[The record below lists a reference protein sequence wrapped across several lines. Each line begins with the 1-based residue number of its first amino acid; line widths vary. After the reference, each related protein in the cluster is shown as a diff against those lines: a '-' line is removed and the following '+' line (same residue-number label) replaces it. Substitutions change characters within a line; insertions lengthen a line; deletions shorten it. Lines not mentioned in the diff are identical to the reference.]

1 MATLSGRWLV
11 AGVFGTVLASC
22 VSQAT
27 HDEVIAYN
35 QKLEHQRARD
45 QEQLAQQRQQLAKD
59 QEQLAQAR
67 EQRGMD
73 ESRISRLQSGIKHT
87 VESDLLF
94 ETGSWELSD
103 AGKKTIST
111 LAAKLAPTQE
121 NKLVVIG
128 YTDNVPV
135 GPGLEEQGISSNDEL
150 SLRRAEAVRE
160 FLISKGFDPDIVSAK
175 GRGEAN
181 PVAGNATAKGRS
193 KNRRVELSLGG

>member
-1 MATLSGRWLV
+1 MATLSSRWLI
-11 AGVFGTVLASC
+11 AGVFGTLLTSC

-35 QKLEHQRARD
+35 KELQHQHATDQEQHARD
-45 QEQLAQQRQQLAKD
+45 QQQLARA
-59 QEQLAQAR
+59 QEQH
-67 EQRGMD
+67 GIN

-94 ETGSWELSD
+94 KTGSWELSD
-103 AGKKTIST
+103 AGKKTISA
-111 LAAKLAPTQE
+111 LAEKLAPTQE

-128 YTDNVPV
+128 YTDNVPI
-135 GPGLEEQGISSNDEL
+135 GPGLEEQGISTNEEL

-160 FLISKGFDPDIVSAK
+160 FLISKGFDPDLVSVK

-193 KNRRVELSLGG
+193 QNRRVELSLGG